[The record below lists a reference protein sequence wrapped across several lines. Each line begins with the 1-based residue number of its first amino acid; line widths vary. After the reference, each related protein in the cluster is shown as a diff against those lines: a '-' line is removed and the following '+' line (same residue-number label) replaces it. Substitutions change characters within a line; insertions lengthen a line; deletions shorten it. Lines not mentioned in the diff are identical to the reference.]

1 MKIIIHLSKLQKMA
15 LQKVRLTIAEQ
26 INRAR
31 AAEGRTQKWIIQKL
45 NEAGFPFD
53 DVSFSNKKNG
63 VTFSK
68 EELQAL
74 SQILGTEITAE

>member
-1 MKIIIHLSKLQKMA
+1 VKILKKMA
-15 LQKVRLTIAEQ
+15 AQKVKLTVAEQ
-26 INRAR
+26 IDRAKD
-31 AAEGRTQKWIIQKL
+31 GRTQRWIIQKL
-45 NEAGFPFD
+45 NDAGIPMN
-53 DVSFSNKKNG
+53 DVTFSNKKNG